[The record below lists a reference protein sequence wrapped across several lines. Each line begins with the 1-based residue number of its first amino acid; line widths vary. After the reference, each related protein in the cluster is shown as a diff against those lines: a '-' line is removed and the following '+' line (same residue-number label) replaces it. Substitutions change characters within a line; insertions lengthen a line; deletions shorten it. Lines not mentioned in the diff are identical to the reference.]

1 MALIDILCIATAH
14 NDCIF
19 SQVSAAVT
27 IHLFSLFFRLPLR
40 ARVST
45 VIIITNNKINLE
57 LLKRSLHI
65 RYVLVDVYY
74 VFVTIICTIPSV
86 SILCCCHFFF
96 VCFFEIF
103 QCSFRGSR
111 SWCCG
116 RLCFLIYIHIY
127 FFVKCTSVHSFG
139 AWILCSACFDRTQFS
154 GDDMTNSQ
162 VKAYF
167 LRLDIMLFFV
177 LVVRTFC
184 KIFLKPFLI
193 SQITHLGYFNLFI

>member
-86 SILCCCHFFF
+86 SILCCCHFFLC
-96 VCFFEIF
+96 VSLKFFSVHF
-103 QCSFRGSR
+103 AARARDVVGACV
-111 SWCCG
+111 
-116 RLCFLIYIHIY
+116 FLFTYIYI
-127 FFVKCTSVHSFG
+127 
-139 AWILCSACFDRTQFS
+139 
-154 GDDMTNSQ
+154 
-162 VKAYF
+162 F
-167 LRLDIMLFFV
+167 L
-177 LVVRTFC
+177 
-184 KIFLKPFLI
+184 
-193 SQITHLGYFNLFI
+193 